1 MHIFLLFFAWPL
13 GFVWGN
19 LVASAITTAIVMLRM
34 NAQKKLHVLHHE
46 ELKELHIAHHQEQL
60 AAVAQVTGTSSPD
73 TLEQG
78 GD

>member
-19 LVASAITTAIVMLRM
+19 LVASAITTAIVVLRM
-34 NAQKKLHVLHHE
+34 HAQRKLHIQHHE
-46 ELKELHIAHHQEQL
+46 ELKELHTAHHREQL
-60 AAVAQVTGTSSPD
+60 AAVAQVTGTSSPA
-73 TLEQG
+73 TLENG